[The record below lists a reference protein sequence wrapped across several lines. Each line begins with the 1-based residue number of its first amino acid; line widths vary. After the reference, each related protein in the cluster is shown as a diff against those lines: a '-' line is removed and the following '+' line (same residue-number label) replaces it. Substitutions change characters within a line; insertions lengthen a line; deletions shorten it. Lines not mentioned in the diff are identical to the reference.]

1 MVKKELIIAID
12 GPAGAGKSTLAKKLA
27 EKLNYLYIDTGAM
40 YRALTLK
47 ALRLNLDFEK
57 EEQLVKTLNNTKIEL
72 VSSQLPGEIK
82 IILDGEDVT
91 KEIRDPLVNRHVS
104 ILSQIPEIRKEM
116 LELQR
121 KISDSGGVIMDGR
134 DVGTV
139 VLPHADLK
147 FYVTANINSRAQRRR
162 DDLIKQ
168 GYNVD
173 LSEVLAELTER
184 DKIDS
189 NRAVAPLRPAENAI
203 FIDTTTSSIAQ
214 NLSLM
219 IKYIEKKRVE
229 SAKGEN

>member
-1 MVKKELIIAID
+1 MKKELIIAID

-72 VSSQLPGEIK
+72 VSSPLPGEIK

-173 LSEVLAELTER
+173 LSEVLVELTER

-229 SAKGEN
+229 SVKGEN